1 MKIGLALGGG
11 GAKGF
16 AHIGVLKALEEA
28 GIRPHV
34 VAGTSVGAL
43 VGAVYSAGRLQRLEE
58 RAAAIS
64 LTDIPMLLSPSWSFK
79 GFFSGKNAIE
89 LLNDIIDI
97 ERIEDLPIPYAA
109 VCSDLDR
116 GVVVTLTSGPLKE
129 AIRASIS
136 IPAVFTP
143 VVRGD
148 LLLVDG
154 GLVDPV
160 PVQAAKALG
169 ADVVIAIDLFGMPP
183 ENGSSLR
190 RRGFADKLW
199 PAGISNA
206 LSYLRALATK
216 QPKNEAPTP
225 RDRALSMIDVLERT
239 LGTSQRILT
248 EYRLRENP
256 ADLVICPEVYDVGL
270 LDFHRGEPVIELGF
284 NAGKAAVPEI
294 EKLLKQQGSR
304 FLGFT
309 AS

>member
-1 MKIGLALGGG
+1 MKVGLALGGG

-16 AHIGVLKALEEA
+16 AHIGVIKALEEA

-34 VAGTSVGAL
+34 IAGTSVGAL
-43 VGAVYSAGRLQRLEE
+43 VGAVYSAGKLQKLEE

-79 GFFSGKNAIE
+79 GLFSGKNAIE
-89 LLNDIIDI
+89 LLNDIMEFESI
-97 ERIEDLPIPYAA
+97 EALPIPFAA
-109 VCSDLDR
+109 ICSDLNR
-116 GVVVTLTSGPLKE
+116 AEVVTLTSGPLRE

-143 VVRGD
+143 VTRGD

-154 GLVDPV
+154 GLVEPV

-169 ADVVIAIDLFGMPP
+169 AELVIAVDLFGTQPDG
-183 ENGSSLR
+183 NGSAPK
-190 RRGFADKLW
+190 RGFAEKLW
-199 PAGISNA
+199 PAGLSNA
-206 LSYLRALATK
+206 LNYLRSHASK
-216 QPKNEAPTP
+216 PPKNEDPAP
-225 RDRALSMIDVLERT
+225 RERALTMIDVLERT
-239 LGTSQRILT
+239 LAVSQRLLT

-256 ADLVICPEVYDVGL
+256 ADIVICPEVHDVGL

-284 NAGKAAVPEI
+284 NAAKAALPELQ
-294 EKLLKQQGSR
+294 KLLKQRDSR
-304 FLGFT
+304 VFGFT

>member
-1 MKIGLALGGG
+1 MKVGLALGGG

-28 GIRPHV
+28 GIHADV

-43 VGAVYSAGRLQRLEE
+43 VGAVYCAGRLERLEE

-64 LTDIPMLLSPSWSFK
+64 LTDIPLLLSPSWSFK
-79 GFFSGKNAIE
+79 GLFSGKNAIE
-89 LLNDIIDI
+89 LLNDII
-97 ERIEDLPIPYAA
+97 EFEQIEDLPKPFAA
-109 VCSDLDR
+109 ICSDLNR
-116 GVVVTLTSGPLKE
+116 AEVVTLTTGALKE

-143 VVRGD
+143 VTRGE

-160 PVQAAKALG
+160 PVQAARALG
-169 ADVVIAIDLFGMPP
+169 AELVIAVDLFGTQP
-183 ENGSSLR
+183 ECHSSAPK
-190 RRGFADKLW
+190 RGFREKLW
-199 PAGISNA
+199 PAGLSNA
-206 LSYLRALATK
+206 LNYLRSVAPKA
-216 QPKNEAPTP
+216 PKNEDPVP
-225 RDRALSMIDVLERT
+225 RERAVSMIDVLELT
-239 LGTSQRILT
+239 LAASQRLLT

-256 ADLVICPEVYDVGL
+256 ADIVICPEVHDVGL

-284 NAGKAAVPEI
+284 AAAKAAVPEL
-294 EKLLKQQGSR
+294 EKLLRQRGSR
-304 FLGFT
+304 VFGFS